1 MKIILL
7 RHGKPEFDLF
17 AESKTKYAPA
27 QFREIITRYT
37 ESPLNPDTPPPTAT
51 LQLSRDC
58 NAIVCSDLIRSLESA
73 RMLGRDDIHLVDPV
87 FRESDPPY
95 ADWRFPRLSLYS
107 WLVTFRL
114 LWLFGYS
121 NNGESIKAA
130 RQRAGTAS
138 KILASIAEEHD
149 SVLLAGHGFMNRF
162 IAGHL
167 RANGWSGPKDPGKDY
182 WAYAVYTY

>member
-7 RHGKPEFDLF
+7 RHGKPEFDLS
-17 AESKTKYAPA
+17 AESKTKYAPT
-27 QFREIITRYT
+27 QFSDIITRYS
-37 ESPLNPDTPPPTAT
+37 ESPLNPDTPPPIAA

-73 RMLGRDDIHLVDPV
+73 KMLGRDEIHLIDPV
-87 FRESDPPY
+87 FRESNPPY
-95 ADWRFPRLSLYS
+95 ADWRFPKLSLYS

-130 RQRAGTAS
+130 RERAAAAS
-138 KILASIAEEHD
+138 TLLISMAEEHD

-162 IAGHL
+162 IAEKTLARITGL
-167 RANGWSGPKDPGKDY
+167 MLSILIE
-182 WAYAVYTY
+182 